1 MTYRSEVGRVKEHP
15 LVKAAQGGLLATAEL
30 TLLGQVCDRVRI
42 HQQTTSLHRTLKV
55 SEAFKEIYIKGGI
68 REFYC
73 GYSWNLSAY
82 FLKHSVRWFFLPF
95 FDRYWDSI
103 LDSVNIGKKP
113 KAAVKPILFG
123 GSFAVFEVL
132 MIKCPIESM
141 KTKSMTR
148 TLKEWSA
155 WRRIQ
160 QSQGRVLWNGVLST
174 TIKQAAS
181 WISFIGFLDWSNYV
195 VKQYPT
201 CRVPGIPE
209 SLHVSI
215 IAGILTVVVVSPFDV
230 CLANVQQDGSSLRDV
245 RYFSSMKHI
254 VNTYG
259 YQRLYSGFSVKCV
272 RSVWYSW
279 VFQYLLRGMRMEKT
293 SVKYDG

>member
-1 MTYRSEVGRVKEHP
+1 MGKVPENRLRT
-15 LVKAAQGGLLATAEL
+15 AAQGGLLATVEL

-42 HQQTTSLHRTLKV
+42 HQQTSNLHRTLKV
-55 SEAFKEIYIKGGI
+55 SEAFKEIYARGGF

-73 GYSWNLSAY
+73 GYSWNFSAY
-82 FLKHSVRWFFLPF
+82 FLKHSLRWFFLPF
-95 FDRYWDSI
+95 FDQYWDSI
-103 LDSVNIGKKP
+103 LDSVHIGEKP
-113 KAAVKPILFG
+113 KAAVKPFLFG
-123 GSFAVFEVL
+123 GSFATFEVL
-132 MIKCPIESM
+132 MIKCPVESM

-148 TLKEWSA
+148 ILKEWSS

-174 TIKQAAS
+174 TIKQAAT

-195 VKQYPT
+195 VKQHPSR
-201 CRVPGIPE
+201 RVPGIPE

-215 IAGILTVVVVSPFDV
+215 VAGLLTVIVVSPFDV

-259 YQRLYSGFSVKCV
+259 YRRLYSGFTVKCV

-279 VFQYLLRGMRMEKT
+279 IFQYLLIAMKVDRT